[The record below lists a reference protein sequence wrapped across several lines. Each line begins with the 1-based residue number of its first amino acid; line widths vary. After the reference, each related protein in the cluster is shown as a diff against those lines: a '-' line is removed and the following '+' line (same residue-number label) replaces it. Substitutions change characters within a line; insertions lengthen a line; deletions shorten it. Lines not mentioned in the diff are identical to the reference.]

1 MQNFSTCLWNGV
13 DRIVDRS
20 VSNFA
25 CASTT
30 FEDLDK
36 LIDGF
41 RPGELSVVS
50 GVPGI
55 GKTTI
60 VLSMLYRMASR
71 NKCPVGYITTET
83 QLSNVSDRLVQIA
96 FDVNK
101 YELQGLKRDDFKKLC
116 KYRNV
121 LDEIPFYL
129 DSLIQTFDYEGTYE
143 DLKNRIRQL
152 AQNTDCIC
160 IDCLQYLS
168 LIDKSKLRYRESDL
182 HYIVFDLKRLADE
195 LKISIILVSQMEEL
209 SLDEIEDNLYHLL
222 WMRQYGD
229 DGACSEVA
237 DVFIQI
243 ERPEYY
249 SNFQTNKDVILKGAI
264 NLNVHKNRH
273 GNLGQVKLYIN
284 GCRISEVESAQFYA
298 KSNLSGILNIMDDEL
313 PF

>member
-1 MQNFSTCLWNGV
+1 MQNFSTCLWDGV

-20 VSNFA
+20 VGNFR
-25 CASTT
+25 CASTS
-30 FEDLDK
+30 FENLDR

-41 RPGELSVVS
+41 RPGELTVVN

-55 GKTTI
+55 GKTTV
-60 VLSMLYRMASR
+60 VLSMLYRMASK
-71 NKCPVGYITTET
+71 NLCPVGYITTES
-83 QLSNVSDRLVQIA
+83 QLSDVSDRLVQIA

-101 YELQGLKRDDFKKLC
+101 DELQGLKRDDFKKLC

-129 DSLIQTFDYEGTYE
+129 DSLIQTFDYEGSYE
-143 DLKNRIRQL
+143 DLKNKIRQL
-152 AQNTDCIC
+152 AKDTDCIC

-182 HYIVFDLKRLADE
+182 HYIVFDLKHLAVE
-195 LKISIILVSQMEEL
+195 LKISIILVSQMEEP
-209 SLDEIEDNLYHLL
+209 SLEDIDENLYSLL
-222 WMRQYGD
+222 WMNQYGD
-229 DGACSEVA
+229 EGACSEVA

-249 SNFQTNKDVILKGAI
+249 SSFQVNKDVILRGPI

-284 GCRISEVESAQFYA
+284 GCRISEEESVQFYA
-298 KSNLSGILNIMDDEL
+298 KSNLSSILNIIDEDL